1 MAALLYKDC
10 LIIAT
15 GQFDQNRELWIPI
28 ADMSW
33 HSATGR
39 ESQSHPARRAS
50 ISEHQNFLDKVKQR
64 NELIQE
70 KTGQTN
76 TLLSFSARPY
86 VRATNQHSRVDGSVQ
101 SCKTTHALADCLRIK
116 VQHFTDPQ
124 KRTRPFP
131 FRLKP
136 RRGSTTH
143 PKARAKAHSA
153 TTRPPVP
160 YAMVTRRRTRQYRS
174 ISWRGRTSRK

>member
-1 MAALLYKDC
+1 
-10 LIIAT
+10 
-15 GQFDQNRELWIPI
+15 
-28 ADMSW
+28 MSW

-70 KTGQTN
+70 KNGQTN
-76 TLLSFSARPY
+76 TLLSFSARAY
-86 VRATNQHSRVDGSVQ
+86 VRAINQHSRVDGSVQ

-136 RRGSTTH
+136 RRGSTTQIFYLLPGARIDFAAGNRKRA
-143 PKARAKAHSA
+143 PKHTAPQLELRFL
-153 TTRPPVP
+153 
-160 YAMVTRRRTRQYRS
+160 TRR
-174 ISWRGRTSRK
+174 